1 MALYILILHIP
12 GISFRLAM
20 QSKGMADKSL
30 SLSAIVEAFGVDVEA
45 YGVYIS
51 VIISKTVTI
60 LREFVTPFAS
70 YTAIFAPKEEAL

>member
-1 MALYILILHIP
+1 MALYVLILHIP

-45 YGVYIS
+45 YGVNVKEAS
-51 VIISKTVTI
+51 AKTK
-60 LREFVTPFAS
+60 S
-70 YTAIFAPKEEAL
+70 